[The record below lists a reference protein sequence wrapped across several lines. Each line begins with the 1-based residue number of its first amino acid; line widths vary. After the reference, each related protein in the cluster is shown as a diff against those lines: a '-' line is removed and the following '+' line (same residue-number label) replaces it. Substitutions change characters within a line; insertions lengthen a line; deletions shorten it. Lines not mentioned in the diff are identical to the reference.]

1 MQTKDNLTFNNICLD
16 FTLFHFK
23 AVARDFEVVFAH
35 KFEDIV
41 AHGAVLNI
49 GLDALEGI
57 KHRRRALIYMAVRL
71 CNIVD
76 VFFGEAGMLAH
87 HNGIDA
93 IVDHRVVGHDSIGGH
108 IGADTRA
115 TLDEGILSEPAFL
128 IDDDIR
134 RQDRAFVDENVSGD
148 CHSIAEHAAANDLA
162 VVSDMA
168 VCADE
173 AVRAD
178 GCSPLVVDAA
188 VDDDV
193 LTDDGVV
200 AHEAVSVL
208 SFPAEVLGIG
218 AYDGTLV
225 DFYVFSKCCAMDN
238 ACVWHDLAAVA
249 NDDVAVDKCEGMD
262 CDVLT
267 DLCRWIDV
275 CGRAYHGYSMV

>member
-16 FTLFHFK
+16 FVLFHFK

-57 KHRRRALIYMAVRL
+57 KHRRRALIYMAVGL
-71 CNIVD
+71 CNIVN

-108 IGADTRA
+108 IGADARA

-134 RQDRAFVDENVSGD
+134 RQDRALVDENVSGD

-178 GCSPLVVDAA
+178 GCSALVVDAA

-200 AHEAVSVL
+200 AHEAVCVL

-218 AYDGTLV
+218 AYNGSLIHFIVLTH
-225 DFYVFSKCCAMDN
+225 
-238 ACVWHDLAAVA
+238 ACTRQDARVRFDLAAVA
-249 NDDVAVDKCEGMD
+249 
-262 CDVLT
+262 
-267 DLCRWIDV
+267 DLYVGIDV
-275 CGRAYHGYSMV
+275 CERMDDDVLAYFGGRVDMG